1 MARRHLLSLRQ
12 KRDNMASGLPEW
24 EELREHASQIKQHTV
39 THLADYLEEFST
51 QLESRGVIVH
61 WAKDANDFNNIVL
74 DILQSHGVKKMVK
87 SKSMLTEECAMN
99 PFLENHG
106 IDVVE
111 TDLGERILQLLHQ
124 KPSHIVMPAI
134 HLKREEVGQMFE
146 EKGIS
151 TEKGNYDPTYLTQ
164 CARKHLRNQFM
175 EAGAGMT
182 GCNFG
187 VARPAISWFAPTRAT
202 RHVNINAKATSRGNG
217 NREDCARL
225 QVARR
230 IPATALPL
238 CYRTAHNGI
247 HLTLPSGKTGS
258 GDARHPRGQRTKRHP
273 CQRRALGNAEVHSL
287 RSLHEHLPRIP
298 PLGWLLIHLLHPR
311 TYRHQP
317 WYAARCVT
325 LQRQRQRLHALPL
338 MPTTY
343 ARLR

>member
-1 MARRHLLSLRQ
+1 MSTIHSEAARRFNDNRAKTTWHDATFWSLRQ

-151 TEKGNYDPTYLTQ
+151 TEKGN
-164 CARKHLRNQFM
+164 
-175 EAGAGMT
+175 
-182 GCNFG
+182 
-187 VARPAISWFAPTRAT
+187 
-202 RHVNINAKATSRGNG
+202 
-217 NREDCARL
+217 
-225 QVARR
+225 
-230 IPATALPL
+230 
-238 CYRTAHNGI
+238 
-247 HLTLPSGKTGS
+247 
-258 GDARHPRGQRTKRHP
+258 
-273 CQRRALGNAEVHSL
+273 
-287 RSLHEHLPRIP
+287 
-298 PLGWLLIHLLHPR
+298 
-311 TYRHQP
+311 
-317 WYAARCVT
+317 
-325 LQRQRQRLHALPL
+325 
-338 MPTTY
+338 
-343 ARLR
+343 